1 MRILFGILLCG
12 LMLSSSS
19 ATPWREVK
27 RGNSAADS
35 GDADRAQ
42 YHYLRAL
49 EQGGDTNLVEYNIG
63 NLLYQREDYEKAQQ
77 AFMASLD
84 TMQDRTVQSDAL
96 YNLANSYFKAEQ
108 FEPAVKTY
116 IESLKRNPDDVEA
129 KQNLE
134 LALRMM
140 QQQKQQQ
147 KQQQQQ
153 KGDENKDEQK
163 QDQQEKQQDQKQDQE
178 KQDEQQQKQQE
189 QDQQQEQQEEQQ
201 QQQPKPEEMT
211 KEEAEQLLN
220 ALMQDEQNALEKVMK
235 AKVQDRKKR
244 ERDW

>member
-147 KQQQQQ
+147 QQ